1 MPKRKWSGAVTELSD
16 GRRAV
21 DEFTIYLA
29 KLPKHLESK
38 KQVAE
43 ALQEFGEVVHV
54 HIKEDLSHGFVHFA
68 SKDSAAAAIRAGSVG
83 ICHRQVEIRS
93 ANQDANQDPPPNL
106 LEGESSF
113 YWQGRLEKF
122 RRGHGFLRPL
132 PGGEQLPEMEHEDV
146 GIERGVYVSVAQV
159 ERFDL
164 QDGDVI
170 GAEVRPP
177 RSSSKRSYN
186 SSCDEVSWALL
197 QLRDINGEQASA
209 RDRGWSW
216 SAWSDK
222 SGSPLEW
229 TGVVECWRK
238 LNHGFLRPLPPEDR
252 RSINNPDVD
261 VAQGVFVYPK
271 TIQDHRLRDGDVVKA
286 QISTSEGK
294 SMVVRRVLHVDRKSE
309 DILREKAIALEGYG
323 FLRPLPDD
331 LELWQEKGC
340 SEGVYVAASQ
350 ISRYGIYHGQRV
362 TGLIYPAAPP
372 AKPSPELA
380 DILPDKPEDVWQL
393 LEKDSDENGPPLK
406 IRRLLGLRMH
416 GVITSWTMTKSGFYG
431 FLKADHVDIP
441 DEVFFRVWHDP
452 KQLLQLRLGEAVF
465 FRLEIRRRGEGDW
478 TCCAAN
484 LHFHEQDGAREHQPK
499 DLELL
504 KAANAW
510 LETVEIPRDQRSE
523 IHAQMPQ
530 MAAAKA
536 AETETT
542 EAAETGETA
551 ETAETGETADQNA
564 AVHGANGADQKEC
577 KDEVEEMKETTKM
590 EKEKELEKKQI
601 ESPEQA
607 GSAPRRK
614 PSRPKLKPQR
624 SSVAQPRP
632 KDGGRFERPIPVIG
646 PSRVIPG
653 QLGQRQGEPRP
664 GEPATRPIQAM
675 KSMANSNI
683 HITFTMPASK
693 AKALPK
699 KQVLPKKLLPTS
711 KPLAKPRGSVAH
723 HMDALTSPPPKP
735 QIRPTR
741 AKPKAKPKAAPKA
754 SAGSEQ
760 LSKTAKKKKQ
770 LIQQT
775 IAKVKEAASRALRVQ
790 HSLFRKALSE
800 RNALKGKDMD
810 QILEEATKLLPSSL
824 SELEEA
830 KPATRKLPTKVAP
843 QAPPAPPPPTPPPPP
858 PAPTARSGATPTAA
872 PAAAFSASAAPART
886 PHSAAKAK
894 PAPKMM
900 PRSKPETQKRVKLED
915 PGDDFVTVRVAG
927 EEEPSA
933 PSSHPRQSPPARQPR
948 SDDFVTVKLEDDDF
962 VTVKV
967 EGAEDTR
974 ATSSR
979 DAVMV
984 KVDVW
989 DSDEELPPFDPDDN
1003 W

>member
-1 MPKRKWSGAVTELSD
+1 MFTLRTASPRSPPRLQDSG
-16 GRRAV
+16 
-21 DEFTIYLA
+21 
-29 KLPKHLESK
+29 
-38 KQVAE
+38 
-43 ALQEFGEVVHV
+43 
-54 HIKEDLSHGFVHFA
+54 EDLSHGFVHFA

-209 RDRGWSW
+209 RDSTRGPI
-216 SAWSDK
+216 
-222 SGSPLEW
+222 GSHFP
-229 TGVVECWRK
+229 
-238 LNHGFLRPLPPEDR
+238 NSFN
-252 RSINNPDVD
+252 S
-261 VAQGVFVYPK
+261 
-271 TIQDHRLRDGDVVKA
+271 
-286 QISTSEGK
+286 
-294 SMVVRRVLHVDRKSE
+294 
-309 DILREKAIALEGYG
+309 IALEGEVEIFRKGYG

-478 TCCAAN
+478 T
-484 LHFHEQDGAREHQPK
+484 
-499 DLELL
+499 
-504 KAANAW
+504 
-510 LETVEIPRDQRSE
+510 
-523 IHAQMPQ
+523 
-530 MAAAKA
+530 
-536 AETETT
+536 
-542 EAAETGETA
+542 
-551 ETAETGETADQNA
+551 
-564 AVHGANGADQKEC
+564 
-577 KDEVEEMKETTKM
+577 
-590 EKEKELEKKQI
+590 
-601 ESPEQA
+601 
-607 GSAPRRK
+607 
-614 PSRPKLKPQR
+614 
-624 SSVAQPRP
+624 
-632 KDGGRFERPIPVIG
+632 
-646 PSRVIPG
+646 
-653 QLGQRQGEPRP
+653 
-664 GEPATRPIQAM
+664 
-675 KSMANSNI
+675 
-683 HITFTMPASK
+683 
-693 AKALPK
+693 
-699 KQVLPKKLLPTS
+699 
-711 KPLAKPRGSVAH
+711 
-723 HMDALTSPPPKP
+723 
-735 QIRPTR
+735 
-741 AKPKAKPKAAPKA
+741 
-754 SAGSEQ
+754 
-760 LSKTAKKKKQ
+760 KKKQ

-810 QILEEATKLLPSSL
+810 QILEEATK
-824 SELEEA
+824 
-830 KPATRKLPTKVAP
+830 
-843 QAPPAPPPPTPPPPP
+843 
-858 PAPTARSGATPTAA
+858 
-872 PAAAFSASAAPART
+872 
-886 PHSAAKAK
+886 
-894 PAPKMM
+894 
-900 PRSKPETQKRVKLED
+900 
-915 PGDDFVTVRVAG
+915 
-927 EEEPSA
+927 
-933 PSSHPRQSPPARQPR
+933 QSPPARQPR